1 MRSLQIDT
9 FIPSMCVKGYTN
21 ALHANISIDST
32 QTLLIYYR
40 HTKVLHMQSL
50 YVREQLTVAGKPRK
64 LSNVYF
70 FAKEKAI
77 VMRTAG

>member
-50 YVREQLTVAGKPRK
+50 YVRLQLTVAGKARK
-64 LSNVYF
+64 LSNVHLLQNR
-70 FAKEKAI
+70 KQ
-77 VMRTAG
+77 